1 MTFGEDA
8 SKIRTGHGP
17 ENMAT
22 LRNIAHGRLRDAGFD
37 NIAAARREMSYDTF
51 TAPLASSASHD
62 HHERHFSAT
71 LQCPCLRGAGHDYP
85 RGV

>member
-51 TAPLASSASHD
+51 TAPLDLLGIA
-62 HHERHFSAT
+62 
-71 LQCPCLRGAGHDYP
+71 
-85 RGV
+85 